1 MRIFRCSSP
10 LLCGIIAFVCFL
22 KTNTITTKGDC
33 RRMPL
38 IITLVFFGV
47 LFGLE
52 ACEEIAKKAYGE
64 RALRRYEHVEH
75 PRKMRSDGYL
85 DFLG

>member
-1 MRIFRCSSP
+1 
-10 LLCGIIAFVCFL
+10 
-22 KTNTITTKGDC
+22 
-33 RRMPL
+33 MPL

>member
-1 MRIFRCSSP
+1 
-10 LLCGIIAFVCFL
+10 
-22 KTNTITTKGDC
+22 
-33 RRMPL
+33 MPL

-52 ACEEIAKKAYGE
+52 ACEEVARKAYCE

-75 PRKMRSDGYL
+75 PRKKQSDHYL